1 MSGHGPPEARRKI
14 VLGRCRG
21 GLGLG
26 VRSSSGG
33 RSRGVFLAS
42 AWALALPGVPRVSGA
57 GPSRIRRLPARFIW
71 AVSGMAVFVPTAANA
86 VNGARRGGLEP
97 AEANGYRSG
106 VLGLVSKGDLQEKG
120 HD

>member
-1 MSGHGPPEARRKI
+1 MGFGVAGRAACQWRRAVTNQAI
-14 VLGRCRG
+14 AGSFHLG
-21 GLGLG
+21 
-26 VRSSSGG
+26 
-33 RSRGVFLAS
+33 
-42 AWALALPGVPRVSGA
+42 
-57 GPSRIRRLPARFIW
+57 
-71 AVSGMAVFVPTAANA
+71 VSGMAVFVPTAANA

>member
-1 MSGHGPPEARRKI
+1 MGFGVAGRAACQWRRA
-14 VLGRCRG
+14 VTN
-21 GLGLG
+21 
-26 VRSSSGG
+26 
-33 RSRGVFLAS
+33 
-42 AWALALPGVPRVSGA
+42 
-57 GPSRIRRLPARFIW
+57 RRLPARFIW

>member
-1 MSGHGPPEARRKI
+1 
-14 VLGRCRG
+14 
-21 GLGLG
+21 
-26 VRSSSGG
+26 
-33 RSRGVFLAS
+33 
-42 AWALALPGVPRVSGA
+42 
-57 GPSRIRRLPARFIW
+57 
-71 AVSGMAVFVPTAANA
+71 MAVFVPTAANA